1 MDSLKRKESPI
12 KMQGEQMVS
21 PPKKRA
27 KKSSDVKK
35 PTSAYFYFV
44 SDYRKVLRKKG
55 KDINQIKEV
64 WFIRRFFN
72 LLIICIY

>member
-1 MDSLKRKESPI
+1 
-12 KMQGEQMVS
+12 MVS

-35 PTSAYFYFV
+35 PTSAYLYFV

-55 KDINQIKEV
+55 KEINQVKEV
-64 WFIRRFFN
+64 GFIMIVYTI
-72 LLIICIY
+72 LKGGME